1 MLISNLKEIAGEKKY
16 MSKYDGEVWRTIH
29 GRRVRISDDNIQKQ
43 LSLIFGNKRSRE
55 SKIMNLNSKTYKRIR
70 DQVYHYRKK
79 YKNGKSY
86 YIDLDGDLYEVSVEK
101 HEPIIHNKIKDYEI
115 ILNALD
121 IKLGG
126 HKK

>member
-1 MLISNLKEIAGEKKY
+1 